1 MRFKNYGLWVAIGSL
16 VTMVA
21 NDAFQVAP
29 ADVEKYVDVALTIG
43 IAAGIINN
51 PSNGKGYK
59 DSTEK

>member
-1 MRFKNYGLWVAIGSL
+1 
-16 VTMVA
+16 MVA